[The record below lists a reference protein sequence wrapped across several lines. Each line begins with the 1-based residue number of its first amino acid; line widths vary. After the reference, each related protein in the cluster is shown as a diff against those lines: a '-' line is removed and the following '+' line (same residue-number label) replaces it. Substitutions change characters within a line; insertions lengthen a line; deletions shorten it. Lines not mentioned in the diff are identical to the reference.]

1 MVINSLIEV
10 LKFCMLKPIA
20 CSVKS
25 QMEKIQDKPYL
36 LMNHDIA
43 GLSIENP
50 QNRMANVLL
59 DPC

>member
-10 LKFCMLKPIA
+10 LKFCMLRPIA

-43 GLSIENP
+43 GMSIENP
-50 QNRMANVLL
+50 EI
-59 DPC
+59 